1 MPLASFMAIF
11 RVLDTPEFSLSMVW
25 NLRSLSSYSLQIA
38 RLPSVLPSFISKT
51 SISVNVCAATL
62 SRQRRR
68 YRSALYTGMINVTNG
83 IVFPLLPLKMCLNIL
98 NHIEKLKSSRI
109 LLTASPCMLL
119 WLQVTHY
126 SQVLVHSTVVNSRNS
141 LRYILTFAFIMQF
154 CKL

>member
-1 MPLASFMAIF
+1 
-11 RVLDTPEFSLSMVW
+11 MVW
-25 NLRSLSSYSLQIA
+25 
-38 RLPSVLPSFISKT
+38 VLPGWEDVLARDFRFRSPLIREDFPTLDFPANATSGHSFSGSLLVMPHT
-51 SISVNVCAATL
+51 VSS
-62 SRQRRR
+62 
-68 YRSALYTGMINVTNG
+68 SACLMI
-83 IVFPLLPLKMCLNIL
+83 IYFLPLKMCLNIL

>member
-1 MPLASFMAIF
+1 MIQTHPKKQVVKHLPVTGRDKEFIFQILHTLQNRMIDVLLFFVKLLKIISFH
-11 RVLDTPEFSLSMVW
+11 
-25 NLRSLSSYSLQIA
+25 
-38 RLPSVLPSFISKT
+38 SF
-51 SISVNVCAATL
+51 V
-62 SRQRRR
+62 
-68 YRSALYTGMINVTNG
+68 
-83 IVFPLLPLKMCLNIL
+83 LPLKMCLNIL